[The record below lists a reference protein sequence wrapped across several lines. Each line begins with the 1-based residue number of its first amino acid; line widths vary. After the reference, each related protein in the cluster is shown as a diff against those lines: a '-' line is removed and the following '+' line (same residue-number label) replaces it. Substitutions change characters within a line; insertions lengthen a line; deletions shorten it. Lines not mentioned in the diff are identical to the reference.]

1 MRINQYIAR
10 ATGVSR
16 RAADEYI
23 NDGKVY
29 VNGQPAQIGQYVN
42 SLDTVQIDNKYI
54 SLAPKTTI
62 LFNKPAGYI
71 VSRQPQGNSPT
82 IYSLLPEDVHHLKP
96 VGRLDK
102 NSRGLLLL
110 TNDGTLAHELTH
122 PKNRKTKTYYVTL
135 DAPLLKSDRVI
146 IDAGIELW
154 DGISE
159 LEITDADKK
168 SVETYNLP
176 PNTYR
181 VIMQEGRKRQ
191 IRRTLAAL
199 GYEVTDL
206 LRTEFGEYSLS
217 TLKEGERKEV
227 TNRNSH
233 VFG

>member
-10 ATGVSR
+10 STGISR

-23 NDGKVY
+23 KDGKVY

-42 SLDTVQIDNKYI
+42 SSDNVQIDGKDI
-54 SLAPKTTI
+54 DLAPKTTI
-62 LFNKPAGYI
+62 LFNKPAGYV
-71 VSRQPQGNSPT
+71 VSRQPQGNTPT

-102 NSRGLLLL
+102 DSRGLLLL

-122 PKNRKTKTYYVTL
+122 PKHRKTKTYYVTL
-135 DAPLLKSDRVI
+135 DTPLSESDRAAI
-146 IDAGIELW
+146 NAGIELE

-159 LEITDADKK
+159 LEITGTNKEA
-168 SVETYNLP
+168 VEPYNML

-181 VIMQEGRKRQ
+181 ITMQEGRKRQ

-206 LRTEFGEYSLS
+206 LRTEFGEYSHS
-217 TLKEGERKEV
+217 ALKEGGYKEV
-227 TNRNSH
+227 TH
-233 VFG
+233 P